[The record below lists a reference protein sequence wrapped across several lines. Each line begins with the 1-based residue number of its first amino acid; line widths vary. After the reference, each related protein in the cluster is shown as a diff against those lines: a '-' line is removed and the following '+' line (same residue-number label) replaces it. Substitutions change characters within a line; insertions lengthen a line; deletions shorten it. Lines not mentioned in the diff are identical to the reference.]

1 MNKMKLARGKNI
13 KYFLLLLVA
22 LLFSCSGTTKDE
34 SPEIDIFDG
43 SYNDLNFSIGDF
55 ININFKINKEYD
67 ISELPDAIEAYYG
80 FWGSSDYE
88 RREYELRFYPSNKI
102 AKSSGTF
109 FAEEASGEDAII
121 KKADATW
128 KEGIKD
134 RRFVGPFGTSRNRP
148 KYLDY
153 VIFGNVIVLCPSEV
167 SEKVIGAWD
176 PIVNCKNMLSKL
188 LNN

>member
-1 MNKMKLARGKNI
+1 MNI
-13 KYFLLLLVA
+13 KYFLLSLLVA
-22 LLFSCSGTTKDE
+22 FLFSCSETSKEE
-34 SPEIDIFDG
+34 SLEINIFDG
-43 SYNDLNFSIGDF
+43 SYDTLNFSIDDF
-55 ININFKINKEYD
+55 INISFKINKEYD

-88 RREYELRFYPSNKI
+88 RREFELRFYPSNEI

-109 FAEEASGEDAII
+109 FAEEATGEDAII

-134 RRFVGPFGTSRNRP
+134 RSGVTFSGSPMP

-153 VIFGNVIVLCPSEV
+153 VIFGNVIVLCPSEKSTAV
-167 SEKVIGAWD
+167 TGAWD
-176 PIVNCKNMLSKL
+176 PIENCRNMLSKL
-188 LNN
+188 IIENK

>member
-1 MNKMKLARGKNI
+1 MEIKLKFI
-13 KYFLLLLVA
+13 KVRYLFISILLLI
-22 LLFSCSGTTKDE
+22 SCSGDNEKT
-34 SPEIDIFDG
+34 EIDIFDD
-43 SYNDLNFSIGDF
+43 SYNDLNFSIDDF

-80 FWGSSDYE
+80 FWAEDSFE
-88 RREYELRFYPSNKI
+88 RLSYELRFYPSNKI

-134 RRFVGPFGTSRNRP
+134 RSGVTFSGSPVP

-153 VIFGNVIVLCPSEV
+153 VIFGNVIVLCPSEKSTAV
-167 SEKVIGAWD
+167 TGAWD
-176 PIVNCKNMLSKL
+176 PIENCRNMLSKL
-188 LNN
+188 VLENE

>member
-1 MNKMKLARGKNI
+1 MNI
-13 KYFLLLLVA
+13 KYFLLSLLVA
-22 LLFSCSGTTKDE
+22 FLFSCSETSKEE
-34 SPEIDIFDG
+34 SLEINIFDG
-43 SYNDLNFSIGDF
+43 SYDTLNFSIDDF
-55 ININFKINKEYD
+55 INISFKINKEYD

-88 RREYELRFYPSNKI
+88 RREFELRFYPSNEI

-109 FAEEASGEDAII
+109 FAEEATGEDAII

-128 KEGIKD
+128 KEGVKD
-134 RRFVGPFGTSRNRP
+134 RRFVGPFGTSKNRS

-176 PIVNCKNMLSKL
+176 PIENCKNMLSKL
-188 LNN
+188 IIN

>member
-1 MNKMKLARGKNI
+1 MSKLKNI
-13 KYFLLLLVA
+13 HFKYLILTLLTFS
-22 LLFSCSGTTKDE
+22 LFYCSVDSNKN
-34 SPEIDIFDG
+34 SNIDIFDG
-43 SYNDLNFSIGDF
+43 RHDDLNFSLDNF
-55 ININFKINKEYD
+55 ENIDFKIYKKYD
-67 ISELPDAIEAYYG
+67 VSELPNALEAYYG

-88 RREYELRFYPSNKI
+88 RREFELRFYSSNKI

-109 FAEEASGEDAII
+109 FAEEATGEDAII
-121 KKADATW
+121 KKSDATW

-148 KYLDY
+148 KYLGY

-176 PIVNCKNMLSKL
+176 PIENCRNMLSKL
-188 LNN
+188 PIN